1 MLALVDADAAKVG
14 EKIGDLAIESMD
26 DLSTVVRDRGIKI
39 GIIAT
44 PAAVAQEVADQL
56 VAAGVCSI
64 LNFAPAVVAV
74 PDTVSLRKVDLAIEL
89 QILSFYQ
96 SHPQRSRRQA
106 EDLVST
112 GSAEPRPSLVG
123 YPVNLLVAGRRC
135 LVVGA
140 GRIAARK
147 IESLLAAGADLVVVA
162 PEAGAEV
169 RGWAGEGRL
178 TLVERAFEPADV
190 DGAWLVVTATDV
202 PEVNRAA
209 FEAGEARRIFVNSAD
224 DPANCSFTLMSV
236 VRRGDIV
243 VSIGTNGRSPALA
256 TYLKEHVRDEMG
268 PEYGTLLELLS
279 EAREEI
285 RATGRSSEDSDWRA
299 AIDSGILE
307 LIREGRESEAREL
320 LRSCL

>member
-1 MLALVDADAAKVG
+1 
-14 EKIGDLAIESMD
+14 
-26 DLSTVVRDRGIKI
+26 
-39 GIIAT
+39 
-44 PAAVAQEVADQL
+44 
-56 VAAGVCSI
+56 
-64 LNFAPAVVAV
+64 
-74 PDTVSLRKVDLAIEL
+74 
-89 QILSFYQ
+89 
-96 SHPQRSRRQA
+96 
-106 EDLVST
+106 
-112 GSAEPRPSLVG
+112 
-123 YPVNLLVAGRRC
+123 VNLLVAGRRC
-135 LVVGA
+135 VVVGA

-147 IESLLAAGADLVVVA
+147 IESLLIAGADVTVVA
-162 PEAGAEV
+162 PSIGDEV
-169 RGWAGEGRL
+169 RAWASEGRL
-178 TLVERAFEPADV
+178 TLVERAFEADDV

-202 PEVNRAA
+202 PAVNRSA
-209 FEAGEARRIFVNSAD
+209 FEAGEARQIFVNSAD

-243 VSIGTNGRSPALA
+243 VTIGTNGRSPALA

-268 PEYGTLLELLS
+268 PEYETLLELLS